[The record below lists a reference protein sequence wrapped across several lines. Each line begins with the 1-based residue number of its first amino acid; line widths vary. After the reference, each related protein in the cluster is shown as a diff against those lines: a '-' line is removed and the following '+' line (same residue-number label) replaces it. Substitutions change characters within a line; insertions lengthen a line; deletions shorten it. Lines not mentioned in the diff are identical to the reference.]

1 MLVRHQDAPISE
13 ALVFGGTIYSAGT
26 HPLIGMT
33 YAPELALL
41 DLIEVND
48 DIDRIEESFVTTRLD
63 NAVWLQR
70 IDKFVD
76 YGVFMR

>member
-1 MLVRHQDAPISE
+1 M
-13 ALVFGGTIYSAGT
+13 TIYRAET

-48 DIDRIEESFVTTRLD
+48 DIDRIEESFVMEELGCAYYHVREQFKAWRNRD
-63 NAVWLQR
+63 SAC
-70 IDKFVD
+70 
-76 YGVFMR
+76 YAP

>member
-1 MLVRHQDAPISE
+1 
-13 ALVFGGTIYSAGT
+13 
-26 HPLIGMT
+26 MT

-48 DIDRIEESFVTTRLD
+48 DIDRIDESFVTTRLD